1 MFFAIFSMI
10 VLIIIVIILIV
21 SEISKIN
28 LDDIFESPQ
37 KRAGKKGE
45 FFATNVIKS
54 TLREDDLLFTNI
66 NISYDGRPAELDNVV
81 VNQYGI
87 FIIEVKNYSGKL
99 VGTEDDYE

>member
-37 KRAGKKGE
+37 KRAGKK
-45 FFATNVIKS
+45 AS
-54 TLREDDLLFTNI
+54 SLQPM
-66 NISYDGRPAELDNVV
+66 S
-81 VNQYGI
+81 
-87 FIIEVKNYSGKL
+87 
-99 VGTEDDYE
+99 